1 MLTAPQNPAERLAAL
16 RERITDA
23 ARAAGREP
31 STITLIGVAKS
42 QTLERV
48 TSALDAGLA
57 DLGENYVQEAR
68 AHFAALAGRKFGKH
82 FIGALQTNKTRD
94 AAELFDWVHTVDRA
108 RVAERLSAQ
117 RPDTMPPLEVCI
129 QVQIG
134 GESSKSGVAP
144 GSLAALA
151 EAVAALPR
159 LRLRGLMA
167 LPPEEA
173 QPVRQRRWFA
183 ELRKLL
189 EGLNARGHR
198 LDALSM
204 GMSGDF
210 AAAIEEGATH
220 LRIGTAVFGERV

>member
-1 MLTAPQNPAERLAAL
+1 MLTAPQNPADRLAAL

-23 ARAAGREP
+23 ARAAGRAP
-31 STITLIGVAKS
+31 CAITLIGVAKS
-42 QTLERV
+42 QPLERV

-68 AHFAALAGRKFGKH
+68 AHFAALVGRNFGKH

-117 RPDTMPPLEVCI
+117 RPDAMPPLEVCI

-134 GESSKSGVAP
+134 GESTKSGVAP
-144 GSLAALA
+144 ESLAALA

-173 QPVRQRRWFA
+173 EPARQRRWFA

>member
-1 MLTAPQNPAERLAAL
+1 
-16 RERITDA
+16 
-23 ARAAGREP
+23 
-31 STITLIGVAKS
+31 
-42 QTLERV
+42 
-48 TSALDAGLA
+48 
-57 DLGENYVQEAR
+57 
-68 AHFAALAGRKFGKH
+68 
-82 FIGALQTNKTRD
+82 
-94 AAELFDWVHTVDRA
+94 
-108 RVAERLSAQ
+108 
-117 RPDTMPPLEVCI
+117 
-129 QVQIG
+129 
-134 GESSKSGVAP
+134 
-144 GSLAALA
+144 
-151 EAVAALPR
+151 

-167 LPPEEA
+167 LPPVEA